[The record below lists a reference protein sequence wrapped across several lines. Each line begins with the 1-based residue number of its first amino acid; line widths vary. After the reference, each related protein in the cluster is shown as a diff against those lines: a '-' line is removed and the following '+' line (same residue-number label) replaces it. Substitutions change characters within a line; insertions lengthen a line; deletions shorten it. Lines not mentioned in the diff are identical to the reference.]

1 MQPTELI
8 LAVILSVVVVMDLKM
23 PAPVSQFAG
32 SVPGMVVILG
42 IVFYLFSKST
52 VLGVL
57 GLLAAYIVVSG
68 KLPVISK
75 QPLPAPV
82 DGLHLSSQFPVTL
95 EETIVQNLP
104 RNVSGA
110 TVSFL
115 NSYGNTH
122 NAAEVC

>member
-32 SVPGMVVILG
+32 SIPGMVVILG
-42 IVFYLFSKST
+42 VVFYLFSKST
-52 VLGVL
+52 VLGVV
-57 GLLAAYIVVSG
+57 GILAAYVTVSG
-68 KLPVISK
+68 KLPISK
-75 QPLPAPV
+75 PPLPAPV
-82 DGLHLSSQFPVTL
+82 DGLTFSSSFPVTL

-104 RNVSGA
+104 RNVSA
-110 TVSFL
+110 ASVSFL

-122 NAAEVC
+122 NAAEAC

>member
-57 GLLAAYIVVSG
+57 GLLAAFIVVSG
-68 KLPVISK
+68 KLPISK
-75 QPLPAPV
+75 PPLPAPV
-82 DGLHLSSQFPVTL
+82 DGLHLSNQFPVTL

-104 RNVSGA
+104 RNISGA

-122 NAAEVC
+122 NAAEAC